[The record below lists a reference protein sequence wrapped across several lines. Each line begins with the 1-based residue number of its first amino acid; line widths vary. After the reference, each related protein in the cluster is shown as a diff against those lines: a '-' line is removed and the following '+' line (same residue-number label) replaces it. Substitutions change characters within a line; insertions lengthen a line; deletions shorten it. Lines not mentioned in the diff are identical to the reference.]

1 MGKTGVIIGKFL
13 PLHLG
18 HVNFINRSS
27 TKTDKLV
34 VVVCHSSRDKKMC
47 EEYGIPEITV
57 KDRLRWLHTIYQD
70 IPHIEIR
77 SLDESSI
84 PAYPDGW
91 KEFVG
96 LLKETVPEKIDFVY
110 SGEPSY
116 DSFFKELLPEA
127 EHILIDPERT
137 GYNISGTQIRK
148 NPYKNWEYLPA
159 VVRPFFCKKVVLI
172 GTESC
177 GKTTLTK
184 FLAKAFNTSWA
195 EEYGR
200 NYVYEE
206 CGGNEDN
213 LEYGDYI
220 KIAMHQK
227 KLEAEA
233 VRHSNKIVFIDT
245 EAIVTQFY
253 CKLYEG
259 KEDPAIDEIIK
270 RQNYDLWL
278 YLENDVKWVDDG
290 LRKNGSDKERN
301 KGKKILAELLEKYN
315 IADKVKMI
323 SGNYEERLDK
333 ALEIIKGEFYDI

>member
-18 HVNFINRSS
+18 HINFINRSS
-27 TKTDKLV
+27 TKTDKLI
-34 VVVCHSSRDKKMC
+34 VVVCHSNRDKQLC
-47 EEYGIPEITV
+47 EDYKIPEITAG
-57 KDRLRWLHTIYQD
+57 DRLRWLHTIYQD
-70 IPHIEIR
+70 LGHIEIR
-77 SLDESSI
+77 SLDESAI
-84 PAYPDGW
+84 PAYPEGW
-91 KEFVG
+91 TEFAG
-96 LLKETVPEKIDFVY
+96 LLKTIVPEKIDYIF
-110 SGEPSY
+110 SGEREY
-116 DSFFKELLPEA
+116 DRFFKELLPEA
-127 EHILIDPERT
+127 EHIMIDPDRKEH
-137 GYNISGTQIRK
+137 NISGTEIRK
-148 NPYKNWEYLPA
+148 NPYKNWEYLPS

-206 CGGNEDN
+206 CGGSEDN
-213 LEYGDYI
+213 LKYEDYI

-227 KLEAEA
+227 KLEDEA

-245 EAIVTQFY
+245 EALVTQFY

-259 KEDPAIDEIIK
+259 REDPAIDEIIR

-278 YLENDVKWVDDG
+278 YLENDVRWVGDG
-290 LRKNGSDKERN
+290 LRKNGSEEERLTGKAVLSDLLKKHNITDKI
-301 KGKKILAELLEKYN
+301 KF
-315 IADKVKMI
+315 I

-333 ALEIIKGEFYDI
+333 AIKTIREEFPEI

>member
-27 TKTDKLV
+27 TKTDKLI
-34 VVVCHSSRDKKMC
+34 VVVCHSSRDKKLC

-70 IPHIEIR
+70 LGHIEIR
-77 SLDESSI
+77 SLDESEI
-84 PAYPDGW
+84 PAYPHGW
-91 KEFVG
+91 KEFTG
-96 LLKETVPEKIDFVY
+96 LLKKTVPEKIDFIF

-127 EHILIDPERT
+127 EHVLIDPERT
-137 GYNISGTQIRK
+137 EHKISGTQIRE

-159 VVRPFFCKKVVLI
+159 VVRPFFCRKVVLI

-206 CGGNEDN
+206 CGGSEDN
-213 LEYGDYI
+213 LKYEDYI

-227 KLEAEA
+227 KLEDEA

-259 KEDPAIDEIIK
+259 CEDPAINEIIK

-278 YLENDVKWVDDG
+278 YLENDVQWVDDG
-290 LRKNGSDKERN
+290 LRKNSSDEERN
-301 KGKKILAELLEKYN
+301 KGKRILAELLEKHN
-315 IADKVKMI
+315 IADKIKFI

-333 ALEIIKGEFYDI
+333 ALGVIKEEFPYI